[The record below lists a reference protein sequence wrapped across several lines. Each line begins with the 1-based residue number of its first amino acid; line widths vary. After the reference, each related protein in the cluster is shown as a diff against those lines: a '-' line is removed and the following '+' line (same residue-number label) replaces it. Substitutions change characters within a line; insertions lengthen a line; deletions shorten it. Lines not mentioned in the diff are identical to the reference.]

1 MAAKRQVDK
10 LAERAV
16 RDQRTVRTAPQAA
29 RRPAAHPASG
39 VRSDSARADRLRT
52 DRVQRVAS
60 RQPATAPRPAA
71 AARPEGV
78 RPPEPRKRV
87 VKPAPKPASKP
98 TPKLRKQAPV
108 ADDGGVA
115 DRYIWFSLLLLFVA
129 GFMAVSTVSYL
140 IYWKADQN
148 IANWSNLFISVQQ
161 DAQNWGG
168 RLGAILGHNIIGR
181 WFGIF
186 GELLPL
192 IVFFIA
198 IKLLQLKSLRLR
210 RAIRSTLMLM
220 IVGSIGA
227 GHFFGPDPQV
237 FGSGWGGA
245 HGVFIAQWLNAII
258 GYEGT
263 ALLVI
268 AAFCGTLYYANGL
281 LIRNWAAKLRA
292 YKHRKAEERQT
303 RLELQRLEAQEKML
317 HMRAAMEQR
326 RQELAEQQARMEE
339 QEAEARAAAA
349 ASAASAAEPN
359 ATEAGKASETSAPG
373 SSVVGESSPA
383 QAAAAVADG
392 GTAQAVASSRDAGS
406 GPVVSDPQS
415 FEPAAVPLQ
424 QVEPTAPV
432 ADYPYGLDVP
442 QPVDRARLVQ
452 NMDGTWGYLIGYDD
466 WGQPI
471 IYSFDRETYYYNLA
485 YYGAP
490 APTVGVSDPAAS
502 YGAAASGE
510 PEEEPEEENPFTL
523 ETRLAAS
530 AESEPA
536 AETFEVSATEMPVAA
551 EPLPPVQSEV
561 ETVRSQSGP
570 ISLSPVVEPIVS
582 APAAAIQ
589 PDSSFEQSVPAAPAT
604 DAVSQSSQPSQ
615 PFAPQEDDPGFI
627 VEQPEEQQVADEV
640 VNSSDLYDP
649 TLELSHYHKP
659 PIELLDD
666 HTKRVI
672 VTDEELVENKNRIV
686 TTLENFGIRIDTI
699 EATIGPTVT
708 LYEIVPAPGVR
719 ISKIKN
725 LEDDIALSLSALGI
739 RIIAPIPGK
748 GTVGIEVPN
757 KDKEIVSMYSV
768 IKSPK
773 FHDSHAD
780 LPVALGKTIQNETF
794 VFDLAKMPHLLVAGA
809 TGQGKSVG
817 LNAIITSLLYKKH
830 PAELKFILVDPKKVE
845 LTLYSKLEKHFLA
858 KMPDAEEAIITDTQK
873 VIYTLNS
880 LCIEMDARYDL
891 LKAAAVRNIKEYN
904 EKFINRRLNPEK
916 GHRYLPYFVV
926 IVDEFAD
933 LIMTAGREIETP
945 IARIAQLA
953 RAVGIHLIIAT
964 QRPTTNIITGV
975 IKANFPAR
983 IAFRVTSMIDSRT
996 ILDQPGANQLVGR
1009 GDMLIST
1016 GNEITRVQCAF
1027 IDTPEVERITDHIAR
1042 QQGYPSAYELPE
1054 YTPEGEESSTVSGDV
1069 LSKRDSLFEEVARYV
1084 VANQQG
1090 SASTIQRKFSIG
1102 FNRAG
1107 RLIDQLE
1114 AAGIVGHSE
1123 GGGKPRQVLVSDPMS
1138 LEMILDNLS

>member
-10 LAERAV
+10 LAQRAEED
-16 RDQRTVRTAPQAA
+16 RRTSRGTAVSRPAGQSSRCTAPA
-29 RRPAAHPASG
+29 PAAKAAATNP
-39 VRSDSARADRLRT
+39 DRLRT

-60 RQPATAPRPAA
+60 RQPATSPTANSRRPVAAPTSRPLTKRGQRPA
-71 AARPEGV
+71 
-78 RPPEPRKRV
+78 PPR
-87 VKPAPKPASKP
+87 KPAPIPEDEGTS
-98 TPKLRKQAPV
+98 
-108 ADDGGVA
+108 
-115 DRYIWFSLLLLFVA
+115 DRFIWLSLILLFVA
-129 GFMAVSTVSYL
+129 GYLAVSTFSYL
-140 IYWKADQN
+140 IYWDVDQN
-148 IANWSNLFISVQQ
+148 IATWSNLFTNVRQ
-161 DAQNWGG
+161 DAMNWGG
-168 RLGAILGHNIIGR
+168 RIGAILANSIVGR

-198 IKLLQLKSLRLR
+198 IKLLRLKSMRLR
-210 RAIRSTLMLM
+210 RAIRSTILLM
-220 IVGSIGA
+220 IVGSIAA
-227 GHFFGPDPQV
+227 GHFFGPDPKV
-237 FGSGWGGA
+237 FGSGWGGT
-245 HGVFIAQWLNAII
+245 HGVFVAQWLDTMI

-263 ALLVI
+263 SLLIV
-268 AAFCGTLYYANGL
+268 AAFCATLYYANGL
-281 LIRNWAAKLRA
+281 LIRSWASKLRA
-292 YKHRKAEERQT
+292 YNRRKREEHRLRQQT
-303 RLELQRLEAQEKML
+303 QWLEAQEKML
-317 HMRAAMEQR
+317 RMRAALEER
-326 RQELAEQQARMEE
+326 RKELALQQTEQHEVQTDTPKIPEIQGPTPTETLSGTKTQPEIPRETTL
-339 QEAEARAAAA
+339 
-349 ASAASAAEPN
+349 AEPVGAVRESPTRP
-359 ATEAGKASETSAPG
+359 ATGYPH
-373 SSVVGESSPA
+373 P
-383 QAAAAVADG
+383 
-392 GTAQAVASSRDAGS
+392 
-406 GPVVSDPQS
+406 
-415 FEPAAVPLQ
+415 EPA
-424 QVEPTAPV
+424 
-432 ADYPYGLDVP
+432 
-442 QPVDRARLVQ
+442 DRARLVQ
-452 NMDGTWGYLIGYDD
+452 NTDGSWGYLIGYDD
-466 WGQPI
+466 WNMPV
-471 IYSFDRETYYYNLA
+471 IYSFDRESYYA
-485 YYGAP
+485 YQAYSGNGDAVAFQREMP
-490 APTVGVSDPAAS
+490 AGTIKEED
-502 YGAAASGE
+502 
-510 PEEEPEEENPFTL
+510 PEEEINFTL
-523 ETRLAAS
+523 ATRTEQREPATEPQVQSIPVQPTTEPQVQSIPVQPATEPQVQS
-530 AESEPA
+530 IPVQPAVEPA
-536 AETFEVSATEMPVAA
+536 AHPSI
-551 EPLPPVQSEV
+551 LPD
-561 ETVRSQSGP
+561 RSFD
-570 ISLSPVVEPIVS
+570 
-582 APAAAIQ
+582 APQ
-589 PDSSFEQSVPAAPAT
+589 PAQ
-604 DAVSQSSQPSQ
+604 QPQ
-615 PFAPQEDDPGFI
+615 THAPQEDDPGFI
-627 VEQPEEQQVADEV
+627 VEQPEEEQVDNEV
-640 VNSSDLYDP
+640 INSSDLYDP
-649 TLELSHYHKP
+649 TLELSHYRKP
-659 PIELLDD
+659 PVELLDD
-666 HTKRVI
+666 HTRRVT

-757 KDKEIVSMYSV
+757 KDKEVVSMYSV

-794 VFDLAKMPHLLVAGA
+794 VFDLTKMPHLLVAGA

-830 PAELKFILVDPKKVE
+830 PAELKFVLVDPKKVE
-845 LTLYSKLEKHFLA
+845 LTLYAKLEKHFLA

-891 LKAAAVRNIKEYN
+891 LKAAKVRNIKEYN

-916 GHRYLPYFVV
+916 GHRFLPYFVV

-1016 GNEITRVQCAF
+1016 GNEVTRVQCAF
-1027 IDTPEVERITDHIAR
+1027 IDTPEVDRITDHIEH
-1042 QQGYPSAYELPE
+1042 QQGYTTAYELPE
-1054 YTPEGEESSTVSGDV
+1054 YTPEGEESSPVGGDM
-1069 LSKRDSLFEEVARYV
+1069 LTKRDSLFEEVARYV
-1084 VANQQG
+1084 VANQMG

-1123 GGGKPRQVLVSDPMS
+1123 GGGKPRQVLVNDPMS

>member
-1 MAAKRQVDK
+1 MAPKRQIDR
-10 LAERAV
+10 LAERAEQD
-16 RDQRTVRTAPQAA
+16 RREPSRPAPQS
-29 RRPAAHPASG
+29 RRSSASATKTG
-39 VRSDSARADRLRT
+39 PSGADRLRS

-60 RQPATAPRPAA
+60 RRPVVRKSSAAGNPAPTTAAKRKQHPAPTRTVRPKPSRPAA
-71 AARPEGV
+71 QPIPNNPDEG
-78 RPPEPRKRV
+78 
-87 VKPAPKPASKP
+87 
-98 TPKLRKQAPV
+98 TT
-108 ADDGGVA
+108 
-115 DRYIWFSLLLLFVA
+115 DRYIWLSLGLLFLSGYV
-129 GFMAVSTVSYL
+129 AVSTFSYL
-140 IYWKADQN
+140 IYWDVDQN
-148 IANWSNLFISVQQ
+148 IATWGNLFTNVRQ
-161 DAQNWGG
+161 DAMNWGG
-168 RLGAILGHNIIGR
+168 RIGAILANSIVGR

-186 GELLPL
+186 GELVPL
-192 IVFFIA
+192 ILFFLA
-198 IKLLQLKSLRLR
+198 IKLLRIRSMRLR
-210 RAIRSTLMLM
+210 RAIRSTILVM
-220 IVGSIGA
+220 IIGSIGA

-237 FGSGWGGA
+237 FGSGWGGT
-245 HGVFIAQWLNAII
+245 HGIFIAEWLDAMI

-263 ALLVI
+263 TLLVMT
-268 AAFCGTLYYANGL
+268 ALGGTLYYANGL
-281 LIRNWAAKLRA
+281 LIRSWATKLKA
-292 YKHRKAEERQT
+292 YNRRKREEHRIRQETERIQ
-303 RLELQRLEAQEKML
+303 AQEKML
-317 HMRAAMEQR
+317 KMRAAMEER
-326 RQELAEQQARMEE
+326 RKILAQQQVTMQTPAFEQPAQPI
-339 QEAEARAAAA
+339 QPLP
-349 ASAASAAEPN
+349 SS
-359 ATEAGKASETSAPG
+359 SAPI
-373 SSVVGESSPA
+373 PA
-383 QAAAAVADG
+383 PATTPVIEQPAAPIADKPIPEPMPIPE
-392 GTAQAVASSRDAGS
+392 AQPIPVPQQ
-406 GPVVSDPQS
+406 PVVETP
-415 FEPAAVPLQ
+415 
-424 QVEPTAPV
+424 PV
-432 ADYPYGLDVP
+432 YVP
-442 QPVDRARLVQ
+442 QPSDRARLMQ
-452 NMDGTWGYLIGYDD
+452 NYDGSWGYLMGYDE
-466 WGQPI
+466 WNMPI
-471 IYSFDRETYYYNLA
+471 IYSLDRETYWYNA
-485 YYGAP
+485 YYGA
-490 APTVGVSDPAAS
+490 VPAAT
-502 YGAAASGE
+502 AFQTTASPIPSRPDDE
-510 PEEEPEEENPFTL
+510 IPEEENIDFTL
-523 ETRLAAS
+523 ATRPAVP
-530 AESEPA
+530 EP
-536 AETFEVSATEMPVAA
+536 EPVAYPEPEA
-551 EPLPPVQSEV
+551 EPTPLQ
-561 ETVRSQSGP
+561 
-570 ISLSPVVEPIVS
+570 PVVEPV
-582 APAAAIQ
+582 AAISPGSGTGPDYSFDTPQ
-589 PDSSFEQSVPAAPAT
+589 PAPQL
-604 DAVSQSSQPSQ
+604 SIQPQ
-615 PFAPQEDDPGFI
+615 PFAPQADDPGFI
-627 VEQPEEQQVADEV
+627 VEQPEEEQVDDEV
-640 VNSSDLYDP
+640 INSSDLYDP
-649 TLELSHYHKP
+649 TLELSHYRKP
-659 PIELLDD
+659 PVELMDD

-725 LEDDIALSLSALGI
+725 LEDDIALSLAALGI

-858 KMPDAEEAIITDTQK
+858 KMPTEEEAIITDTQK

-891 LKAAAVRNIKEYN
+891 LKAAKVRNIKEYN

-1016 GNEITRVQCAF
+1016 GSEITRVQCAF
-1027 IDTPEVERITDHIAR
+1027 IDTPEVERITEHIER
-1042 QQGYPSAYELPE
+1042 QQGYPTAYELPE
-1054 YTPEGEESSTVSGDV
+1054 YTPEGEEPSSAGGDV
-1069 LSKRDSLFEEVARYV
+1069 LAKRDSLFEEVARYV

-1123 GGGKPRQVLVSDPMS
+1123 GGGKPRQVLVNDPMS
-1138 LEMILDNLS
+1138 LETILNNLE

>member
-10 LAERAV
+10 LTTRALQDGRV
-16 RDQRTVRTAPQAA
+16 SRTPAQEASSRPISRRATATN
-29 RRPAAHPASG
+29 PAGAKQP
-39 VRSDSARADRLRT
+39 DRLRT
-52 DRVQRVAS
+52 ERVQRVAS
-60 RQPATAPRPAA
+60 RQPAPANAGGTRRSAPPQT
-71 AARPEGV
+71 
-78 RPPEPRKRV
+78 KRGQQR
-87 VKPAPKPASKP
+87 P
-98 TPKLRKQAPV
+98 TPKSRKAAPIPEED
-108 ADDGGVA
+108 ATS
-115 DRYIWFSLLLLFVA
+115 DRYIWLSLILLFLA
-129 GFMAVSTVSYL
+129 GYLAVSTISYL
-140 IYWKADQN
+140 IYWDVDQN
-148 IANWSNLFISVQQ
+148 IATWGNLFTNVRQ
-161 DAQNWGG
+161 DAMNWGG
-168 RLGAILGHNIIGR
+168 RIGAIAANSIVGR

-198 IKLLQLKSLRLR
+198 IKLLKLKSLRLR
-210 RAIRSTLMLM
+210 RAIRSTILLM
-220 IVGSIGA
+220 IVGSIAA

-245 HGVFIAQWLNAII
+245 HGVFISQWLDAMI

-263 ALLVI
+263 TLLVV
-268 AAFCGTLYYANGL
+268 AAFCATLYYANGL
-281 LIRNWAAKLRA
+281 MIRRWASKLRA
-292 YKHRKAEERQT
+292 YNHRKSEERRIRQET
-303 RLELQRLEAQEKML
+303 ERLEAQERML
-317 HMRAAMEQR
+317 RLRASMEER
-326 RQELAEQQARMEE
+326 RKELAQQQAAQPAA
-339 QEAEARAAAA
+339 QEIPTVLHTVTPETA
-349 ASAASAAEPN
+349 PDPTN
-359 ATEAGKASETSAPG
+359 GSEIP
-373 SSVVGESSPA
+373 VPA
-383 QAAAAVADG
+383 V
-392 GTAQAVASSRDAGS
+392 T
-406 GPVVSDPQS
+406 P
-415 FEPAAVPLQ
+415 EPAHPMPEEV
-424 QVEPTAPV
+424 T
-432 ADYPYGLDVP
+432 VP
-442 QPVDRARLVQ
+442 QLSVPEPVSYEPADRARLVQ
-452 NMDGTWGYLIGYDD
+452 NYDGSWGYLMGYDD
-466 WGQPI
+466 WNMPI
-471 IYSFDRETYYYNLA
+471 IYSLDRETYLYQIGY
-485 YYGAP
+485 P
-490 APTVGVSDPAAS
+490 APT
-502 YGAAASGE
+502 
-510 PEEEPEEENPFTL
+510 
-523 ETRLAAS
+523 
-530 AESEPA
+530 AERIAA
-536 AETFEVSATEMPVAA
+536 AETT
-551 EPLPPVQSEV
+551 QSEQ
-561 ETVRSQSGP
+561 EAEEEISFTLATRPVRQEPIPESVSGTEP
-570 ISLSPVVEPIVS
+570 QPRPVPLKPTVEPI
-582 APAAAIQ
+582 AP
-589 PDSSFEQSVPAAPAT
+589 PPAT
-604 DAVSQSSQPSQ
+604 TGMAPDLTFDTPKQPQVQS
-615 PFAPQEDDPGFI
+615 FAPQQDDPGFI
-627 VEQPEEQQVADEV
+627 VEQPEEEQVDDEV
-640 VNSSDLYDP
+640 INSSDLYDP
-649 TLELSHYHKP
+649 TLELSHYRKP
-659 PIELLDD
+659 PVELLDD
-666 HTKRVI
+666 HTRRVN

-757 KDKEIVSMYSV
+757 KDKEVVSMYSV

-830 PAELKFILVDPKKVE
+830 PAELKFVLVDPKKVE
-845 LTLYSKLEKHFLA
+845 LTLYAKLEKHFLA
-858 KMPDAEEAIITDTQK
+858 KMPTEEEAIITDTQK

-891 LKAAAVRNIKEYN
+891 LKAAKVRNIKEYN
-904 EKFINRRLNPEK
+904 DKFINRRLNPEK
-916 GHRYLPYFVV
+916 GHRFLPYFVV

-1016 GNEITRVQCAF
+1016 GSETTRVQCAF
-1027 IDTPEVERITDHIAR
+1027 IDTPEVDRITDHIEH

-1054 YTPEGEESSTVSGDV
+1054 YTPEGDDSSSAVGGDV
-1069 LSKRDSLFEEVARYV
+1069 LTKRDSLFEEVARYV
-1084 VANQQG
+1084 VANQMG

-1138 LEMILDNLS
+1138 LEMILDNL

>member
-1 MAAKRQVDK
+1 MAAKRPTEQQTERRT
-10 LAERAV
+10 AERRHEV
-16 RDQRTVRTAPQAA
+16 SPRPTA
-29 RRPAAHPASG
+29 RRAPATRPTVSK
-39 VRSDSARADRLRT
+39 SDRLRT
-52 DRVQRVAS
+52 DRVLRVAS
-60 RQPATAPRPAA
+60 RQPETRKNTTTARRSVSATATTPPQPRRTTKTAA
-71 AARPEGV
+71 
-78 RPPEPRKRV
+78 KTTQ
-87 VKPAPKPASKP
+87 P
-98 TPKLRKQAPV
+98 TPPSVSPDETTA
-108 ADDGGVA
+108 G
-115 DRYIWFSLLLLFVA
+115 DRYIWFSLVLFFMA
-129 GFMAVSTVSYL
+129 GYLAVSTISYL
-140 IYWKADQN
+140 TYWSQDQN
-148 IANWSNLFISVQQ
+148 IASWSHLFAPDAGQ
-161 DAQNWGG
+161 DALNWGG
-168 RLGAILGHNIIGR
+168 PLGAILSNTIIGR

-186 GELLPL
+186 GELFPL
-192 IVFFIA
+192 LIFFIA
-198 IKLLQLKSLRLR
+198 VKLLKLKSLRLR
-210 RAIRSTLMLM
+210 RAIRSTILIM
-220 IVGSIGA
+220 IVGSVAA
-227 GHFFGPDPQV
+227 GHFYGPDPQV

-245 HGVFIAQWLNAII
+245 HGVFIAQWLQSVI
-258 GYEGT
+258 GDEGT
-263 ALLVI
+263 SLLVV
-268 AAFCGTLYYANGL
+268 AVLFGTLYYANGL
-281 LIRNWAAKLRA
+281 LIRRWAARLRD
-292 YKHRKAEERQT
+292 YNRRKREERHL
-303 RLELQRLEAQEKML
+303 RMEMARLEAQERML
-317 HMRAAMEQR
+317 RMRNTIEQR
-326 RQELAEQQARMEE
+326 RQELAHQQAE
-339 QEAEARAAAA
+339 QTLAEAAM
-349 ASAASAAEPN
+349 
-359 ATEAGKASETSAPG
+359 ATKAASETTETPSPSAPKEPSEIPSQANSTPIESQQTPLSEPVAPV
-373 SSVVGESSPA
+373 SSFP
-383 QAAAAVADG
+383 
-392 GTAQAVASSRDAGS
+392 
-406 GPVVSDPQS
+406 
-415 FEPAAVPLQ
+415 EPAPQ
-424 QVEPTAPV
+424 TTPFTPAP
-432 ADYPYGLDVP
+432 AE
-442 QPVDRARLVQ
+442 RARLVQ
-452 NMDGTWGYLIGYDD
+452 NYDGSWGYLIGYDA
-466 WGQPI
+466 WGQAI
-471 IYSFDRETYYYNLA
+471 IYTFDAATYFYNR
-485 YYGAP
+485 YNGSTSEMSTP
-490 APTVGVSDPAAS
+490 QQTFPPDVSNDVEATEA
-502 YGAAASGE
+502 
-510 PEEEPEEENPFTL
+510 EEDIPFTL
-523 ETRLAAS
+523 ETRTIPQS
-530 AESEPA
+530 AETPAYTETAQPSTRAEAATAAPMPNNEPVPTPEPFISSTPA
-536 AETFEVSATEMPVAA
+536 ATASQQEAA
-551 EPLPPVQSEV
+551 HHTPA
-561 ETVRSQSGP
+561 SQP
-570 ISLSPVVEPIVS
+570 ISLNPTVEPASTVS
-582 APAAAIQ
+582 SSIPQ
-589 PDSSFEQSVPAAPAT
+589 PHPTPIT
-604 DAVSQSSQPSQ
+604 
-615 PFAPQEDDPGFI
+615 FAPEADDPGFI
-627 VEQPEEQQVADEV
+627 VEQPEEEQVSNEV
-640 VNSSDLYDP
+640 INSSNLYDP
-649 TLELSHYHKP
+649 TLELSHYRKP
-659 PIELLDD
+659 PVELLDD
-666 HTKRVI
+666 HTKRVT

-757 KDKEIVSMYSV
+757 KDKEVVSMYSV

-858 KMPDAEEAIITDTQK
+858 KMPSEEEAIITDTQK

-891 LKAAAVRNIKEYN
+891 LKSAQVRNIKEYN

-916 GHRYLPYFVV
+916 GHRFLPYFVV

-1016 GNEITRVQCAF
+1016 GSEITRVQCAF
-1027 IDTPEVERITDHIAR
+1027 IDTPEVERITEYIQH
-1042 QQGYPSAYELPE
+1042 QQGYVSAYELPE
-1054 YTPEGEESSTVSGDV
+1054 YTPEGEESSGVSSDV
-1069 LSKRDSLFEEVARYV
+1069 LAKRDSLFEEVARYV

-1114 AAGIVGHSE
+1114 AAGIVGPSE
-1123 GGGKPRQVLVSDPMS
+1123 GGGKPRQVLINDPMS

>member
-1 MAAKRQVDK
+1 MAAKRQADK
-10 LAERAV
+10 LVERAIED
-16 RDQRTVRTAPQAA
+16 RRTA
-29 RRPAAHPASG
+29 RG
-39 VRSDSARADRLRT
+39 ESARAASGPMPRRAPAAKTTGVPPQDRLRT
-52 DRVQRVAS
+52 ERVQRVAS
-60 RQPATAPRPAA
+60 RQPDSANAGNSRRPA
-71 AARPEGV
+71 V
-78 RPPEPRKRV
+78 RTAQPPVSKGGRRQAPQSRR
-87 VKPAPKPASKP
+87 PAPLPEEER
-98 TPKLRKQAPV
+98 TT
-108 ADDGGVA
+108 
-115 DRYIWFSLLLLFVA
+115 DRYIWLSLILLFLA
-129 GFMAVSTVSYL
+129 GYLAVSAISYL
-140 IYWKADQN
+140 IYWDVDQN
-148 IANWSNLFISVQQ
+148 IATWGNLFTDIRQ
-161 DAQNWGG
+161 DAMNWGG
-168 RLGAILGHNIIGR
+168 RIGAILSNGIVGR

-192 IVFFIA
+192 IVFFMA
-198 IKLLQLKSLRLR
+198 VRLLRIKSLRLR
-210 RAIRSTLMLM
+210 RAIRSTILLM
-220 IVGSIGA
+220 IVGSIAA

-245 HGVFIAQWLNAII
+245 HGVYIAQWLDAMI
-258 GYEGT
+258 GNEGT
-263 ALLVI
+263 SLLVI
-268 AAFCGTLYYANGL
+268 AAFCGTLYYANGP
-281 LIRNWAAKLRA
+281 LIRSWASRLRA
-292 YKHRKAEERQT
+292 YNRRKREQRRIRQET
-303 RLELQRLEAQEKML
+303 ERLEAQEKML
-317 HMRAAMEQR
+317 RMRAVMEQR
-326 RQELAEQQARMEE
+326 RKELALQPSTQDAPI
-339 QEAEARAAAA
+339 AAAPSVPEAVTGQENTVPETPSVSVVPA
-349 ASAASAAEPN
+349 ASTEP
-359 ATEAGKASETSAPG
+359 ATARPPVPEAIKP
-373 SSVVGESSPA
+373 
-383 QAAAAVADG
+383 QAA
-392 GTAQAVASSRDAGS
+392 
-406 GPVVSDPQS
+406 
-415 FEPAAVPLQ
+415 
-424 QVEPTAPV
+424 
-432 ADYPYGLDVP
+432 
-442 QPVDRARLVQ
+442 DRARLVQ
-452 NMDGTWGYLIGYDD
+452 NYDGSWGYLMGYDD
-466 WGQPI
+466 WNMPV
-471 IYSFDRETYYYNLA
+471 IYSFDKETYYYNAGIVPETPIGTMSYPTASAAMDDAEEDIAFTLA
-485 YYGAP
+485 TRPIVEERAQAP
-490 APTVGVSDPAAS
+490 VS
-502 YGAAASGE
+502 AAA
-510 PEEEPEEENPFTL
+510 PHPL
-523 ETRLAAS
+523 K
-530 AESEPA
+530 SEPA
-536 AETFEVSATEMPVAA
+536 AEPIAPQPQVQ
-551 EPLPPVQSEV
+551 PPVQ
-561 ETVRSQSGP
+561 
-570 ISLSPVVEPIVS
+570 
-582 APAAAIQ
+582 A
-589 PDSSFEQSVPAAPAT
+589 
-604 DAVSQSSQPSQ
+604 
-615 PFAPQEDDPGFI
+615 FAPQEDDPGFI
-627 VEQPEEQQVADEV
+627 VEQPEEEQVDDEV
-640 VNSSDLYDP
+640 INSSDLYDP
-649 TLELSHYHKP
+649 TLELSHYRKP
-659 PIELLDD
+659 PVELLDD
-666 HTKRVI
+666 HTKRVT

-757 KDKEIVSMYSV
+757 KDKEVVSMYSV

-830 PAELKFILVDPKKVE
+830 PAELKFVLVDPKKVE

-858 KMPDAEEAIITDTQK
+858 KMPTEEEAIITDTQK

-891 LKAAAVRNIKEYN
+891 LKAAKVRNIKEYN

-916 GHRYLPYFVV
+916 GHRFLPYFVV

-1016 GNEITRVQCAF
+1016 GNEVTRVQCAF
-1027 IDTPEVERITDHIAR
+1027 IDTPEVDRITDHIEH

-1069 LSKRDSLFEEVARYV
+1069 LTKRDSLFEEVARYV

-1138 LEMILDNLS
+1138 LEMILDTLS

>member
-1 MAAKRQVDK
+1 MAQ
-10 LAERAV
+10 RAA
-16 RDQRTVRTAPQAA
+16 RDQRPARTAAGQPRRSPAQAA
-29 RRPAAHPASG
+29 RTTEPLKPPP
-39 VRSDSARADRLRT
+39 LRT
-52 DRVQRVAS
+52 ERVHRVAN
-60 RQPATAPRPAA
+60 RQTAKTASPPQKGPAKATRSKIQHPAPRPT
-71 AARPEGV
+71 PETDEGT
-78 RPPEPRKRV
+78 
-87 VKPAPKPASKP
+87 S
-98 TPKLRKQAPV
+98 
-108 ADDGGVA
+108 
-115 DRYIWFSLLLLFVA
+115 DRYIWLSLILLFLA
-129 GFMAVSTVSYL
+129 GYVAVSTFSYL
-140 IYWKADQN
+140 IYWDVDQN
-148 IANWSNLFISVQQ
+148 IATWGNLFTNLRQ
-161 DAQNWGG
+161 DAMNWGG
-168 RLGAILGHNIIGR
+168 RIGAILSNSIIGR

-186 GELLPL
+186 GELIPL
-192 IVFFIA
+192 ILFFIA
-198 IKLLQLKSLRLR
+198 VKLLRLRSMRLR
-210 RAIRSTLMLM
+210 RAIRSTILLM
-220 IVGSIGA
+220 ILGSIGA
-227 GHFFGPDPQV
+227 GHLFGPDPHV
-237 FGSGWGGA
+237 FGSGWGGT
-245 HGVFIAQWLNAII
+245 HGIFIAQWLDAII

-263 ALLVI
+263 TLLLI

-281 LIRNWAAKLRA
+281 LIRSWAAKLRA
-292 YKHRKAEERQT
+292 YNRRKREQT
-303 RLELQRLEAQEKML
+303 RLRREMERLQAQEKIIR
-317 HMRAAMEQR
+317 MRADMEER
-326 RQELAEQQARMEE
+326 RQAI
-339 QEAEARAAAA
+339 
-349 ASAASAAEPN
+349 ASMPPAEPIT
-359 ATEAGKASETSAPG
+359 AAPPISEPTQSAPLSHG
-373 SSVVGESSPA
+373 PVGESIPAPIAPQPA
-383 QAAAAVADG
+383 Q
-392 GTAQAVASSRDAGS
+392 
-406 GPVVSDPQS
+406 
-415 FEPAAVPLQ
+415 PAIPTQPLYTP
-424 QVEPTAPV
+424 E
-432 ADYPYGLDVP
+432 
-442 QPVDRARLVQ
+442 PVDRARLVQ
-452 NMDGTWGYLIGYDD
+452 NYDGSWGYLIGYDA
-466 WGQPI
+466 WNTPI
-471 IYSFDRETYYYNLA
+471 VYSLDRETYACYNHSR
-485 YYGAP
+485 P
-490 APTVGVSDPAAS
+490 
-502 YGAAASGE
+502 E
-510 PEEEPEEENPFTL
+510 PSSTPYENDEEQISFTL
-523 ETRLAAS
+523 ETKPGRDS
-530 AESEPA
+530 APE
-536 AETFEVSATEMPVAA
+536 PVADPQPPA
-551 EPLPPVQSEV
+551 GAWSPTGSEEGPVFQPPV
-561 ETVRSQSGP
+561 
-570 ISLSPVVEPIVS
+570 
-582 APAAAIQ
+582 APPQ
-589 PDSSFEQSVPAAPAT
+589 PPAYT
-604 DAVSQSSQPSQ
+604 
-615 PFAPQEDDPGFI
+615 PQQDDPGFI
-627 VEQPEEQQVADEV
+627 VEQPEEEQVADEV
-640 VNSSDLYDP
+640 INSSDLYDP
-649 TLELSHYHKP
+649 TLELSHYRKP
-659 PIELLDD
+659 PVELMDD
-666 HTKRVI
+666 HTRRVT
-672 VTDEELVENKNRIV
+672 VTDQELVENKNRIV

-757 KDKEIVSMYSV
+757 KDKETVSMYSV

-773 FHDSHAD
+773 FYDSHAD

-830 PAELKFILVDPKKVE
+830 PAELKFVLVDPKKVE

-891 LKAAAVRNIKEYN
+891 LKAAKVRNIKEYN
-904 EKFINRRLNPEK
+904 EKFINRRLNPDK
-916 GHRYLPYFVV
+916 GHRFLPYFVV

-1027 IDTPEVERITDHIAR
+1027 IDTPEVDRITEHIER

-1054 YTPEGEESSTVSGDV
+1054 YTPEGEESSAVSGDV
-1069 LSKRDSLFEEVARYV
+1069 LARRDSLFEEVARYV
-1084 VANQQG
+1084 VANQMG

-1138 LEMILDNLS
+1138 LEMILDNLSRP

>member
-10 LAERAV
+10 LTTRALQDGRV
-16 RDQRTVRTAPQAA
+16 SRTPAQEAFSRPVSRRTAATKAA
-29 RRPAAHPASG
+29 STNPE
-39 VRSDSARADRLRT
+39 RLRT
-52 DRVQRVAS
+52 DKVQRVAS
-60 RQPATAPRPAA
+60 RKPAPANAAGTRRPAPPSRSKREQRPAA
-71 AARPEGV
+71 KSRKAAPIPE
-78 RPPEPRKRV
+78 ED
-87 VKPAPKPASKP
+87 ATS
-98 TPKLRKQAPV
+98 
-108 ADDGGVA
+108 
-115 DRYIWFSLLLLFVA
+115 DRYIWLSLILLFLA
-129 GFMAVSTVSYL
+129 GYLAVSTISYL
-140 IYWKADQN
+140 IYWDVDQN
-148 IANWSNLFISVQQ
+148 IATWGNLFTDVRQ
-161 DAQNWGG
+161 DAMNWGG
-168 RLGAILGHNIIGR
+168 RIGAIASDSIVGR

-198 IKLLQLKSLRLR
+198 VKLLKLKSLRLR
-210 RAIRSTLMLM
+210 RAIRSTILLM
-220 IVGSIGA
+220 IVGSIAA
-227 GHFFGPDPQV
+227 GHFFGPDPHV

-245 HGVFIAQWLNAII
+245 HGVFIARWLDAMI

-263 ALLVI
+263 SLLVI
-268 AAFCGTLYYANGL
+268 AAFGGTLYYANRL
-281 LIRNWAAKLRA
+281 LIRRWASKLRA
-292 YKHRKAEERQT
+292 YNRRKREERHIRQET
-303 RLELQRLEAQEKML
+303 ERLEAQQRML
-317 HMRAAMEQR
+317 RMRAAVEER
-326 RQELAEQQARMEE
+326 RKELAMQQAAQPDIPEMPTILTVTPETAPDPTNGSEIQAPAVTPQSASFIPEEHVISPIPPGQEL
-339 QEAEARAAAA
+339 
-349 ASAASAAEPN
+349 STPY
-359 ATEAGKASETSAPG
+359 
-373 SSVVGESSPA
+373 VPA
-383 QAAAAVADG
+383 
-392 GTAQAVASSRDAGS
+392 
-406 GPVVSDPQS
+406 
-415 FEPAAVPLQ
+415 
-424 QVEPTAPV
+424 
-432 ADYPYGLDVP
+432 
-442 QPVDRARLVQ
+442 DRARLVQ
-452 NMDGTWGYLIGYDD
+452 NYDGSWGYLMGYDE
-466 WGQPI
+466 WNQPV
-471 IYSFDRETYYYNLA
+471 IYSFDRESYLYRTYY
-485 YYGAP
+485 P
-490 APTVGVSDPAAS
+490 
-502 YGAAASGE
+502 
-510 PEEEPEEENPFTL
+510 
-523 ETRLAAS
+523 
-530 AESEPA
+530 
-536 AETFEVSATEMPVAA
+536 
-551 EPLPPVQSEV
+551 
-561 ETVRSQSGP
+561 
-570 ISLSPVVEPIVS
+570 
-582 APAAAIQ
+582 APAADPNPVPKTTHREQETEEEINFTLATKPLQQEQISKSV
-589 PDSSFEQSVPAAPAT
+589 PYSETEVQSVPLRPAIEPALRQT
-604 DAVSQSSQPSQ
+604 VAGMEPDYSFDTPPQPSATPFSAQ
-615 PFAPQEDDPGFI
+615 AFAPQEDDPGFI
-627 VEQPEEQQVADEV
+627 VEQPQEEQVDDEV
-640 VNSSDLYDP
+640 INNSDLYDP
-649 TLELSHYHKP
+649 TLELSHYRKP
-659 PIELLDD
+659 PVELLDD
-666 HTKRVI
+666 HTRRVN

-757 KDKEIVSMYSV
+757 KDKEVVSMYSV

-830 PAELKFILVDPKKVE
+830 PAELKFVLVDPKKVE
-845 LTLYSKLEKHFLA
+845 LTLYAKLEKHFLA
-858 KMPDAEEAIITDTQK
+858 KMPTEEEAIITDTQK

-891 LKAAAVRNIKEYN
+891 LKAAKVRNIKEYN
-904 EKFINRRLNPEK
+904 DKFINRRLNPEK

-1016 GNEITRVQCAF
+1016 GSETTRVQCAF
-1027 IDTPEVERITDHIAR
+1027 IDTPEVDRITDHIEH
-1042 QQGYPSAYELPE
+1042 QQGYPGAYELPE
-1054 YTPEGEESSTVSGDV
+1054 YTPEGEESSSAAGGDV
-1069 LSKRDSLFEEVARYV
+1069 LAKRDSLFEEVARYV
-1084 VANQQG
+1084 VANQMG

-1138 LEMILDNLS
+1138 LEMILDNL

>member
-10 LAERAV
+10 LAQRAEQD
-16 RDQRTVRTAPQAA
+16 RRASRGTAGSRPAGQAA
-29 RRPAAHPASG
+29 RRTAPVPAAKAAATNP
-39 VRSDSARADRLRT
+39 DRLRT

-60 RQPATAPRPAA
+60 RQPAAPSNANGRRPVTAPTSRPLPKRGQRPAQ
-71 AARPEGV
+71 
-78 RPPEPRKRV
+78 PRKT
-87 VKPAPKPASKP
+87 APIPEDEGTS
-98 TPKLRKQAPV
+98 
-108 ADDGGVA
+108 
-115 DRYIWFSLLLLFVA
+115 DRYIWLSLILLFVA
-129 GFMAVSTVSYL
+129 GYLAVSTFSYL
-140 IYWKADQN
+140 IYWDVDQN
-148 IANWSNLFISVQQ
+148 IATWGNLFTNVRQ
-161 DAQNWGG
+161 DAMNWGG
-168 RLGAILGHNIIGR
+168 RIGAIVANSIVGR

-198 IKLLQLKSLRLR
+198 IKLLRLKSMRLR
-210 RAIRSTLMLM
+210 RAIRSTILLM
-220 IVGSIGA
+220 IVGSIAA
-227 GHFFGPDPQV
+227 GHFFGPDPKV
-237 FGSGWGGA
+237 FGSGWGGT
-245 HGVFIAQWLNAII
+245 HGVFIAQWLDAMI

-263 ALLVI
+263 SLLIV

-281 LIRNWAAKLRA
+281 LIRNWASKLRA
-292 YKHRKAEERQT
+292 YNRRRREEHRLRQET
-303 RLELQRLEAQEKML
+303 QRLEAQEKML
-317 HMRAAMEQR
+317 RMRAALEER
-326 RQELAEQQARMEE
+326 RKELALQQAAQPEVQADTLPIPEIPEPTPTETLSGTETQPEIPRETTL
-339 QEAEARAAAA
+339 AE
-349 ASAASAAEPN
+349 
-359 ATEAGKASETSAPG
+359 T
-373 SSVVGESSPA
+373 VGAVRESPA
-383 QAAAAVADG
+383 QPAAG
-392 GTAQAVASSRDAGS
+392 Y
-406 GPVVSDPQS
+406 PQP
-415 FEPAAVPLQ
+415 EPA
-424 QVEPTAPV
+424 
-432 ADYPYGLDVP
+432 
-442 QPVDRARLVQ
+442 DRARLVQ
-452 NMDGTWGYLIGYDD
+452 NIDGSWGYLIGYDD
-466 WGQPI
+466 WNMPV
-471 IYSFDRETYYYNLA
+471 IYSFDRESYYA
-485 YYGAP
+485 YQAYSANG
-490 APTVGVSDPAAS
+490 D
-502 YGAAASGE
+502 AAAFQGE
-510 PEEEPEEENPFTL
+510 TPAGAIKEEEPEEEINFTL
-523 ETRLAAS
+523 ATRTVQR
-530 AESEPA
+530 EPA
-536 AETFEVSATEMPVAA
+536 TEPQPAQSAVKSAA
-551 EPLPPVQSEV
+551 HSAI
-561 ETVRSQSGP
+561 GP
-570 ISLSPVVEPIVS
+570 DYSFD
-582 APAAAIQ
+582 APQ
-589 PDSSFEQSVPAAPAT
+589 PTQ
-604 DAVSQSSQPSQ
+604 QPQ
-615 PFAPQEDDPGFI
+615 AHAPQEDDPGFI
-627 VEQPEEQQVADEV
+627 VEQPEEEQVDDEV
-640 VNSSDLYDP
+640 INSSDLYDP
-649 TLELSHYHKP
+649 TLELSHYRKP
-659 PIELLDD
+659 PVELLDD
-666 HTKRVI
+666 HTRRVT

-757 KDKEIVSMYSV
+757 KDKEVVSMYSV

-830 PAELKFILVDPKKVE
+830 PAELKFVLVDPKKVE
-845 LTLYSKLEKHFLA
+845 LTLYAKLEKHFLA

-891 LKAAAVRNIKEYN
+891 LKAAKVRNIKEYN

-916 GHRYLPYFVV
+916 GHRFLPYFVV

-1016 GNEITRVQCAF
+1016 GNEVTRVQCAF
-1027 IDTPEVERITDHIAR
+1027 IDTPEVDRITDHIEH
-1042 QQGYPSAYELPE
+1042 QQGYTTAYELPE
-1054 YTPEGEESSTVSGDV
+1054 YTPEGEESSPVSGDV
-1069 LSKRDSLFEEVARYV
+1069 LTKRDSLFEEVARYV
-1084 VANQQG
+1084 VANQMG